1 MARIDKS
8 GQARVARLSFL
19 SFALLCLAACSPP
32 TELQAP
38 QPGSLAAARR
48 SIRSGNLPALK
59 SNLGL
64 VLFQRAGVRPLCL
77 DPEAWLV
84 LQGANWREHD
94 LKACYNA
101 AGVNELPK
109 ALGLSDDAL
118 TVSLLTAPSRLSDKT
133 AGGRRYFLAVEPPL
147 NLLDALEPDPFAKPG
162 QAWVLRYKAILGERT
177 CTLRLGFDHRGV
189 TELHAEEN
197 PFDSSP
203 TRKGGSKTD
212 LAAMLHELAPS
223 VAQGLNGAPIPR
235 QLPQGACSLEVRG
248 VNDSGTLFELHALA
262 LERGWQI
269 LYARET
275 SLAERLRNQSDD
287 DLRLI
292 LEAALEHERRFGN
305 WPAPSDL
312 SLPAGNWV
320 DVAAKSGELGWQ
332 RYAKQPVAGF
342 GLAAKC
348 PGNDEPAVFCLEGK
362 RGITRKGHLIN

>member
-19 SFALLCLAACSPP
+19 SFALLGLVACSPP
-32 TELQAP
+32 TQPDAP

-48 SIRSGNLPALK
+48 CIRSGNLPALK
-59 SNLGL
+59 LNLGL
-64 VLFQRAGVRPLCL
+64 APFQRAGVRPLRL

-84 LQGANWREHD
+84 LQGASWREHD

-101 AGVNELPK
+101 GGVDELPK
-109 ALGLSDDAL
+109 ALGLTDDAL
-118 TVSLLTAPSRLSDKT
+118 TASLLTAPSRLSDKL
-133 AGGRRYFLAVEPPL
+133 AGGRRYFRSVEPPL
-147 NLLDALEPDPFAKPG
+147 NLLDDLEPEPFAKAG
-162 QAWVLRYKAILGERT
+162 QAWLLRYKASLAERT

-203 TRKGGSKTD
+203 VRKGGSRTD
-212 LAAMLHELAPS
+212 LAAMLKVLAPS
-223 VAQGLNGAPIPR
+223 VAQGLTGAPIPR
-235 QLPQGACSLEVRG
+235 QLPEGAHSLEVRG
-248 VNDSGTLFELHALA
+248 VNAFGTLFEMHALA
-262 LERGWQI
+262 LDRGWQI

-275 SLAERLRNQSDD
+275 SLAERLRNQRDD
-287 DLRLI
+287 DLRLV
-292 LEAALEHERRFGN
+292 LEAALEHERRSGS

-312 SLPAGNWV
+312 SLSAGNWV

-332 RYAKQPVAGF
+332 RYAKQPVTGF
-342 GLAAKC
+342 GLAAKS

-362 RGITRKGHLIN
+362 RGITRKGQLIN